1 MSVSKV
7 GQPLTVELGI
17 DGMTCAS
24 CVRRVENALAK
35 VPGVTKA
42 SVNLATEAAEVEP
55 AHELDV
61 DLLVQAVAAAGY
73 SARLPEARTADEDQ
87 VILEISG
94 MTCAS
99 CVRRVE
105 NALAKVPGVTKAS
118 VNLATEAAE
127 VELTDELDVDLL
139 VQAVAAAGYGAKV
152 AGSSQTLEEASIAR
166 QARRKVELSARRIR
180 IIVGA
185 VLSLGVLVVAYG
197 FTNEGWANG
206 VQLVLATPVYFWVG
220 WIFHRTALKTAR
232 HGSANMDTLVSLGTT
247 TAYVYSLAATFFLP
261 GHGVYFD
268 VASVVITLISLG
280 KYFELSARARAGQAL
295 EALMTLRPSTAHL
308 LARAGAVVDGER
320 TKVTDMPVDAL
331 RIGDRV
337 LVRPGEAVPTDG
349 ELVEG
354 APSIDE
360 SLVTGE
366 SMPTMK
372 RLDDPLIGG
381 SINAMTPF
389 VMRVTRTGDD
399 TVLAQIVTAVQKA
412 QMEKSKV
419 QRLAD
424 SVSEVFVPVI
434 IVVALITF
442 AGWMLSGHSFLTA
455 LLPAVAV
462 LVVACP
468 CALGLATPVATLVGT
483 TKGAQ
488 RGLLLS
494 GGDTLEVAKDL
505 KAIVMDK
512 TGTLTLGQPRVIQQI
527 ALNGFELDHAL
538 PIAAALESGSE
549 HPLARA
555 IVKAGAEYLEGGE
568 PLIFDEHTVEPGS
581 GVFARSSI
589 GGHHEYLIGSLSFLK
604 SRGVDVNETIDQR
617 VATLDKTSSLVAL
630 SIDGEV
636 ALVLG
641 IADPIRDDA
650 KAGVAR
656 LRALGLKVILV
667 SGDRTEVAES
677 VAARLDLDEVYA
689 EQRPQDKADLISRV
703 KERYGVVAMV
713 GDGINDA
720 PALARADVG
729 IAIGSGTAI
738 AMAVADMTLVHGDVS
753 AIADAIALS
762 RATRRIIWQNLGWAF
777 GYNLL
782 LVPLAVFG
790 QVPPMFAALA
800 MATSSVSVV
809 VNSLRLRHF
818 EMSDT
823 ASIATAQA

>member
-1 MSVSKV
+1 VIKV

-35 VPGVTKA
+35 VPGVTNA
-42 SVNLATEAAEVEP
+42 SVNLATEAAEVEL
-55 AHELDV
+55 ADELDV
-61 DLLVQAVAAAGY
+61 GLLVQAVAAAGY

-99 CVRRVE
+99 CVHRVE
-105 NALAKVPGVTKAS
+105 TALAKVPGVTKAS

-127 VELTDELDVDLL
+127 VELADELDVGLL
-139 VQAVAAAGYGAKV
+139 VQAVAAAGYEAKV
-152 AGSSQTLEEASIAR
+152 AGTSQTLEEASIAR
-166 QARRKVELSARRIR
+166 QARRKVELRARRIK
-180 IIVGA
+180 IVVGS
-185 VLSLGVLVVAYG
+185 VLSIGVLVLAYG

-206 VQLVLATPVYFWVG
+206 VQLALATPVYFWVG

-247 TAYVYSLAATFFLP
+247 TAYVYSLAATFFLS

-280 KYFELSARARAGQAL
+280 KYFELSARTRAGQAL

-308 LARAGAVVDGER
+308 FARAGAVIDGER

-331 RIGDRV
+331 RIGDLV

-354 APSIDE
+354 TPNIDE

-372 RLDDPLIGG
+372 SVDDPLVGG
-381 SINAMTPF
+381 SLNAMTPF

-399 TVLAQIVTAVQKA
+399 TVLAQIVAAVQTA

-424 SVSEVFVPVI
+424 SVSAVFVPVI
-434 IVVALITF
+434 TVIAMITF

-494 GGDTLEVAKDL
+494 GGDTLEVAKNL

-512 TGTLTLGQPRVIQQI
+512 TGTLTLGQPRVVQQI
-527 ALNGFELDHAL
+527 ALNGFQLDHAL

-555 IVKAGAEYLEGGE
+555 IVKAGAEYLDSGE
-568 PLIFDEHTVEPGS
+568 PLMFDEHTVEPGS

-589 GGHHEYLIGSLSFLK
+589 DGRHEYLIGSLSFLK

-617 VATLDKTSSLVAL
+617 VATVDKTSSLVAL

-636 ALVLG
+636 ALLLG

-656 LRALGLKVILV
+656 LRALGLKVILA
-667 SGDRTEVAES
+667 SGDRTEVVES
-677 VAARLDLDEVYA
+677 VAARLGLDEVYA

-703 KERYGVVAMV
+703 KERYGDVAMV

-809 VNSLRLRHF
+809 VNSMRLRHF

-823 ASIATAQA
+823 ASMTTAMA

>member
-73 SARLPEARTADEDQ
+73 EAK
-87 VILEISG
+87 I
-94 MTCAS
+94 
-99 CVRRVE
+99 
-105 NALAKVPGVTKAS
+105 
-118 VNLATEAAE
+118 
-127 VELTDELDVDLL
+127 
-139 VQAVAAAGYGAKV
+139 

-166 QARRKVELSARRIR
+166 QARRKVELRARRIK

-247 TAYVYSLAATFFLP
+247 TAYVYSLSATFFLP
-261 GHGVYFD
+261 GRGVYFD
-268 VASVVITLISLG
+268 VTSVVITLISLG

-308 LARAGAVVDGER
+308 LARAGAVIDGER
-320 TKVTDMPVDAL
+320 TKVTDMPLDAL

-337 LVRPGEAVPTDG
+337 LVLPGEAIPTDG

-354 APSIDE
+354 TPSIDE

-366 SMPTMK
+366 SMPTTK
-372 RLDDPLIGG
+372 SVDDPLVGG

-399 TVLAQIVTAVQKA
+399 TVLAQIVAAVQTA

-424 SVSEVFVPVI
+424 SVSAVFVPVI
-434 IVVALITF
+434 IVVALVTF

-512 TGTLTLGQPRVIQQI
+512 TGTLTLGQPRVVQQI
-527 ALNGFELDHAL
+527 ALNGFEIDHVL

-555 IVKAGAEYLEGGE
+555 IVRAGAEYLEGGE

-589 GGHHEYLIGSLSFLK
+589 GRSHEYLIGSLSFLK
-604 SRGVDVNETIDQR
+604 SRGADVNKSIDQR

-656 LRALGLKVILV
+656 LRALGLKVILA

-777 GYNLL
+777 GYNLV